1 MSTRSFLACFEGL
14 VDSELESREQSDE
27 ESENEGRFHRLHKL
41 VVSKKRCK
49 KRGARDDDRKRSTSC
64 GEVIPSPTT
73 QWIRD
78 QSWSPSYEPI
88 ANSPTT
94 LLPRDSACLNLAET
108 SSPDSLLEKASSPDS
123 EVSPGGGVEGGDSH
137 SCGGG
142 ESWGASESS
151 TSTTGSGQISSASDW
166 TGNDPATGSPSVVI
180 LEPSEHIEY
189 ADRANHSQK
198 VHSESTST
206 ITEEQTSLPI
216 QLQLPPMQAR
226 NSSFG
231 GFDLRSRL
239 GSTSPSGGRD
249 QDECGEKTE
258 AEVHEEWSRSSI
270 SSSSHGGLLGKTVKN
285 VKKTMRKKISRMY
298 IRALV
303 EEEVQVNVEE
313 EAPSPSEF
321 PEGTKEEASSERPKL
336 ISCSSMESLRSSL
349 SGQTVS
355 TTDSSASARESVKFD
370 EAEEEEAAYHGPFCG
385 RARVHTDFT
394 PSPYDSDSLKLKA
407 GDIIDIISKPPMGTW
422 MGLLNN
428 KVGTFKFVYVDVLIE
443 EEEQSHKK
451 PRPRRTRSR
460 RPKPQ
465 TVQELLAR
473 INLQEHIPA
482 FLINGYEDLDT
493 FKLLEE
499 RDLDELN
506 ITAPEDRAKLLTAAE
521 LLQDYDGD
529 GDNRSQ
535 EQPAH
540 CGVDTPRDSGCYE
553 SSDTLDNGKGSSSP
567 FDKLYQ
573 EATTR
578 PGMDSPDRPDV
589 QPVQDGPEY
598 RLRAACSVE
607 NIVVEKSHLPE
618 NIVRS
623 VYMRIIGDGSDGEKE
638 ECKTSREEEAHNHE
652 QGAVVIP
659 EGQNHCDKY
668 YEAIVVV
675 ETEKNHQEV
684 PTTNRQCATEAKVVG
699 VSQGCHG
706 DDQKVMVAK
715 ERRDD
720 DDDPEEEDDDDDDY
734 EKDHKAAIV
743 ETRPWEGQRATSPVP
758 QGYDNMDAVKIGSS
772 IPINI
777 LQGKKKPVPAPRK
790 HRRPGHRS
798 PHSSESDS
806 ATESVTSRSNSTE
819 HGQFGSGEEALVAS
833 ADGNTNQAK
842 NESAEEFRPKGR
854 GGQRWNE
861 TKVSTPR
868 SNSEPELNGLS
879 RLGSGRGKSCT
890 GGGAACVRLVPA
902 SIREQARDAGSS
914 RASSVAWLAMTRD
927 GGARQSEAGIR
938 PSALRK
944 TTRKPPPCLDSILE
958 RKMEEEGLDLTEEP
972 YSDKHGRCG
981 ISSDLVRRYA
991 SEFGISQTEVAE
1003 ALDLIRVKLLRK
1015 QHRMAI
1021 PSPNLQK
1028 LCETPPKTIVRPS
1041 NN

>member
-1 MSTRSFLACFEGL
+1 
-14 VDSELESREQSDE
+14 
-27 ESENEGRFHRLHKL
+27 
-41 VVSKKRCK
+41 
-49 KRGARDDDRKRSTSC
+49 
-64 GEVIPSPTT
+64 
-73 QWIRD
+73 
-78 QSWSPSYEPI
+78 
-88 ANSPTT
+88 
-94 LLPRDSACLNLAET
+94 
-108 SSPDSLLEKASSPDS
+108 
-123 EVSPGGGVEGGDSH
+123 
-137 SCGGG
+137 
-142 ESWGASESS
+142 
-151 TSTTGSGQISSASDW
+151 
-166 TGNDPATGSPSVVI
+166 
-180 LEPSEHIEY
+180 
-189 ADRANHSQK
+189 
-198 VHSESTST
+198 
-206 ITEEQTSLPI
+206 
-216 QLQLPPMQAR
+216 MQAR

-239 GSTSPSGGRD
+239 GSTSSSGARD
-249 QDECGEKTE
+249 QDECGGKTE
-258 AEVHEEWSRSSI
+258 AEGDEEWSHSSS

-313 EAPSPSEF
+313 EAPLSPEF

-394 PSPYDSDSLKLKA
+394 PSPYDSDSLKLKV

-422 MGLLNN
+422 MGLLHN

-451 PRPRRTRSR
+451 QRPRRIRSR

-473 INLQEHIPA
+473 INLHEHIPA

-529 GDNRSQ
+529 GDSRPQ
-535 EQPAH
+535 EQPAY

-553 SSDTLDNGKGSSSP
+553 SSDTLDNGKGSNSP

-573 EATTR
+573 EVTTK
-578 PGMDSPDRPDV
+578 PGTDSQDAHDV
-589 QPVQDGPEY
+589 QPGQEEPEY
-598 RLRAACSVE
+598 GLRAACSVE
-607 NIVVEKSHLPE
+607 SIVVEKSHLPE

-638 ECKTSREEEAHNHE
+638 ECRTLKEEERHN
-652 QGAVVIP
+652 QQCAVIIP
-659 EGQNHCDKY
+659 EGQNQCDQY
-668 YEAIVVV
+668 YEAVMVV
-675 ETEKNHQEV
+675 EPEKNHQAV
-684 PTTNRQCATEAKVVG
+684 TNRQCAMEHSLVG
-699 VSQGCHG
+699 ISQGCL
-706 DDQKVMVAK
+706 DDDGKVMAAK
-715 ERRDD
+715 EEHGD
-720 DDDPEEEDDDDDDY
+720 DDDPDDHDDHYD
-734 EKDHKAAIV
+734 KDHKAATA
-743 ETRPWEGQRATSPVP
+743 ETRPCDGERATSPVLEC
-758 QGYDNMDAVKIGSS
+758 YDNMEAVKIGSS
-772 IPINI
+772 IPVNI
-777 LQGKKKPVPAPRK
+777 LQGKRKPVPAPRK

-806 ATESVTSRSNSTE
+806 ATEGVTLCSNSTE
-819 HGQFGSGEEALVAS
+819 SGQFGLGEEVLVAS
-833 ADGNTNQAK
+833 ADGNTNQER
-842 NESAEEFRPKGR
+842 NESTAEFRLKGKA
-854 GGQRWNE
+854 GQRWKE

-879 RLGSGRGKSCT
+879 RLGSGRGKLHT

-902 SIREQARDAGSS
+902 SSREQARDGGSN

-927 GGARQSEAGIR
+927 GGVRQSEAGIR

-944 TTRKPPPCLDSILE
+944 TPRQPPPCLDNILE

-972 YSDKHGRCG
+972 HSDKHGRCG

-991 SEFGISQTEVAE
+991 SEFGISLTEVAE

-1028 LCETPPKTIVRPS
+1028 ICEPPKPIVKPS
-1041 NN
+1041 DN